1 MSDRRYF
8 AKMDVGYYSNPK
20 WYRVERYVHQ
30 AMQQAMPDAMQQAM
44 QLAMRHAVRTAQA
57 LHSASI
63 YYCREHN
70 VDGVFPVEAVKRI
83 VGIASPEEEL
93 AVTALFEV
101 GMWINKPLGEAEIR
115 DYLEHQE
122 PAHRA
127 QVRMKR
133 AQKAAAARWS
143 KDATSNA
150 VSNASSNA
158 TSNANAMPVAMQRRG
173 EERRSNTP
181 SIEGVG
187 DSADAPAPSKR
198 GTRLP
203 DAFTV
208 TADMRAWAATTT
220 PTVDVDV
227 ATAKFCDYWRAQPGQ
242 RGTKLDWIATWRN
255 WLRRD
260 AEDAARRGGYR
271 SQDQIMR
278 DMQAKAAARTA
289 SMGSA
294 LNLIEG
300 GRQ

>member
-20 WYRVERYVHQ
+20 WYKVERFLRT
-30 AMQQAMPDAMQQAM
+30 AMPDALPIA
-44 QLAMRHAVRTAQA
+44 LRAAVRTAQTA
-57 LHSASI
+57 HTASI
-63 YYCREHN
+63 YYCREHE
-70 VDGVFPVEAVKRI
+70 VDGTFPVEAIKRI
-83 VGIASPEEEL
+83 VGISSDEEEL

-101 GMWINKPLGEAEIR
+101 GMWINKPLGEAEIH
-115 DYLEHQE
+115 DFLEHQE
-122 PAHRA
+122 SVKQSRRRSEAA
-127 QVRMKR
+127 
-133 AQKAAAARWS
+133 AKAAASRWK
-143 KDATSNA
+143 KDAKRNA
-150 VSNASSNA
+150 DRNADRIP
-158 TSNANAMPVAMQRRG
+158 TSNANRNAEERRG
-173 EERRSNTP
+173 EEIYTP

-289 SMGSA
+289 AMRGSA
-294 LNLIEG
+294 LALIEG
-300 GRQ
+300 GAE